1 MVLAAGTQ
9 EVIVVATK
17 GEAIKALEGIML
29 DFVFWIRSPLSSH
42 RGVSVW
48 RRINVLTFSNGKT
61 TRTLI
66 PLET

>member
-48 RRINVLTFSNGKT
+48 RRNQRLDI
-61 TRTLI
+61 
-66 PLET
+66 